1 MFNDYLNFSNNI
13 YDNLHIRNDIE
24 AYKNLCE
31 QLQAKIDLLEAGL
44 KAAMK
49 SGDPAILKKEAIRQ
63 GVRQKLKQQLSG
75 RANLRAQQLLTTNP
89 NKAGIFASKGEEAA
103 QSARALGANIEE
115 IEMQLGIENPE
126 VYKATRQAMS
136 QIAPH
141 SSNATY

>member
-1 MFNDYLNFSNNI
+1 MVLERLVLNMNYITN
-13 YDNLHIRNDIE
+13 Y
-24 AYKNLCE
+24 YKNLCE
-31 QLQAKIDLLEAGL
+31 QLQEKVNLLEAGL

-49 SGDPAILKKEAIRQ
+49 SGDPTKLKQEAIRQ
-63 GVRQKLKQQLSG
+63 GARQKLKQELAG
-75 RANLRAQQLLTTNP
+75 RANLRSQQLLKTNP

-103 QSARALGANIEE
+103 QSARELGANIEE
-115 IEMQLGIENPE
+115 IEMQLGVENPE

>member
-1 MFNDYLNFSNNI
+1 MNYITN
-13 YDNLHIRNDIE
+13 Y
-24 AYKNLCE
+24 YKNLCE
-31 QLQAKIDLLEAGL
+31 QLQEKVNLLEAGL

-49 SGDPAILKKEAIRQ
+49 SGDPTKLKQQAIRQ
-63 GVRQKLKQQLSG
+63 GVRQQLKQQLAG
-75 RANLRAQQLLTTNP
+75 RANLRAQQLLKTNP
-89 NKAGIFASKGEEAA
+89 DKAGIFALKGEEAA
-103 QSARALGANIEE
+103 KSARELGANVEE

>member
-13 YDNLHIRNDIE
+13 YDNLSVRKQIE
-24 AYKNLCE
+24 DYKNLCE
-31 QLQAKIDLLEAGL
+31 QLQAKVDLFEAGL

-49 SGDPAILKKEAIRQ
+49 SGDPTKLKQEAIRQ
-63 GVRQKLKQQLSG
+63 GVRQQLKQQLAG
-75 RANLRAQQLLTTNP
+75 RANLRAQQLLKTNP

-103 QSARALGANIEE
+103 QSARELGANVEE

-126 VYKATRQAMS
+126 MYKTTKQAMS

>member
-1 MFNDYLNFSNNI
+1 MNYLTN
-13 YDNLHIRNDIE
+13 Y
-24 AYKNLCE
+24 YKNLCE
-31 QLQAKIDLLEAGL
+31 QLQEKVNLLEAGL

-49 SGDPAILKKEAIRQ
+49 SGDPTKLKQEAIRQ
-63 GVRQKLKQQLSG
+63 GARQKLKQELAG
-75 RANLRAQQLLTTNP
+75 RANLRSQQLLKTNP

-103 QSARALGANIEE
+103 QSARELGANVEE